1 MDQMRYGPANRST
14 VPARQGRD
22 CTLETAVPRAT
33 VTTWTKCWVEPR
45 LGTTY
50 SRWNHHPLPLNVT
63 GQPNGCRPPRKRRQ
77 FWIGLVTTSLLQPR
91 SSMIFERD
99 FSISNVDHN
108 IAAPNCAEHPLV
120 WDVNRSKYYLSGSS
134 SCSRCPGFRWGWC
147 SFVRRYCFWNERV
160 LDGQCGGRLDW
171 WVGKCW

>member
-77 FWIGLVTTSLLQPR
+77 FWIGLVTTWLLQPR
-91 SSMIFERD
+91 SSMILARF
-99 FSISNVDHN
+99 FISNVDHRLLW
-108 IAAPNCAEHPLV
+108 CAEHPLV
-120 WDVNRSKYYLSGSS
+120 RDVN
-134 SCSRCPGFRWGWC
+134 CSNYIIFLALRL
-147 SFVRRYCFWNERV
+147 V
-160 LDGQCGGRLDW
+160 LDALVFDEDDIPLWDDIAFEMRGC
-171 WVGKCW
+171 